1 MLTSVKRTQIYLDED
16 LDAELRAAATFE
28 GRSAAAVIREAVRRY
43 LDQRA
48 EERGAI
54 EDPFA
59 DVIGAFA
66 GGPSDAAAR
75 HDAYTYGT
83 DPA

>member
-1 MLTSVKRTQIYLDED
+1 MEVVKRTQIYLDEE
-16 LDAELRAAATFE
+16 LDAELRIVATFE
-28 GRSAAAVIREAVRRY
+28 GRSAAAVIREAVRAY

-54 EDPFA
+54 DDPFA

-66 GGPSDAAAR
+66 GGPPDAAER
-75 HDAYTYGT
+75 HDDYSYAR